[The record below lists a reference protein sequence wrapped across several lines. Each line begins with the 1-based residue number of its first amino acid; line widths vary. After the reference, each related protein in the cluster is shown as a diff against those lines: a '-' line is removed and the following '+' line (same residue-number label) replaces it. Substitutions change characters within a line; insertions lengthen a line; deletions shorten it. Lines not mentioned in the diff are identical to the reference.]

1 MHPFDR
7 SRLGGLVKFDQG
19 PGELWGVREGGRD
32 EVHPKGGKDHIA
44 ESHNEHQGVV
54 VLPLGNGDLQ
64 RIGRSPGTRSVP
76 VRRHRWGCR
85 WAQSWGHLDTGD
97 FNVVLDGVA
106 EPDAD
111 HDGEGGG
118 IIEKTMAERII

>member
-1 MHPFDR
+1 MLISSGLAEALVPGACLSVVIVGDV
-7 SRLGGLVKFDQG
+7 GGLKV
-19 PGELWGVREGGRD
+19 
-32 EVHPKGGKDHIA
+32 A
-44 ESHNEHQGVV
+44 
-54 VLPLGNGDLQ
+54 
-64 RIGRSPGTRSVP
+64 
-76 VRRHRWGCR
+76 
-85 WAQSWGHLDTGD
+85 GHLDTGD